1 MPDSTYSTAL
11 YAAIFFKSSWVRITE
26 TDEEGEEGMRRPA
39 SMAAFAEEM
48 KWGQGMAILV
58 RRKREKGGGGGGGGG
73 NEIN

>member
-1 MPDSTYSTAL
+1 M
-11 YAAIFFKSSWVRITE
+11 RITE

-73 NEIN
+73 NENN

>member
-48 KWGQGMAILV
+48 KWGQGMAILGLTV
-58 RRKREKGGGGGGGGG
+58 VVVAAAVEARVY
-73 NEIN
+73 

>member
-1 MPDSTYSTAL
+1 L

-26 TDEEGEEGMRRPA
+26 TDEEGDEGMRRPA

-48 KWGQGMAILV
+48 KWGQGMAIFD
-58 RRKREKGGGGGGGGG
+58 GGGGGGGG